1 MKKKLE
7 AELLSIAH
15 RILKLTGR
23 DDLAKLHQEAQKLTE
38 ALAILRFYEAHLQ
51 TVSSE
56 IAPEK
61 LAAELATFLANE
73 PQISISAQVAEI
85 ESTNVNPV
93 VEAEIV
99 VATTEKTPTT
109 PEEIHAPVAEIIPV
123 AAPVAKQI
131 SLEDFLTSDYKEPE
145 FVKLEKIDIAVQQA
159 AEVVF
164 EKAPEP
170 TVHEESQTIL
180 TEEIHETTEEVHE
193 IVEEIHEATPEE
205 IQEATS
211 EEIVAEAEPIIEKP
225 ILEATSTPDA
235 VVAETPKP
243 IVETPKTAELF
254 SDAPLGNVVLK
265 SEYVQS
271 TLKTESKTLSLND
284 RLTRGINIGLNDR
297 IAFVKH
303 LFDSNNEDYNRVI
316 SQLNTFNA
324 HEEAL
329 SFIENMVKPDHNHWE
344 GKEDYELRFMN
355 IIEKKFL

>member
-61 LAAELATFLANE
+61 LATELATFLANE
-73 PQISISAQVAEI
+73 PQISTSAQVAEV

-93 VEAEIV
+93 VETETV

-109 PEEIHAPVAEIIPV
+109 PEEIHAPVAENIPV

-170 TVHEESQTIL
+170 TIHEESQTIL

-205 IQEATS
+205 IQEATP

-225 ILEATSTPDA
+225 ILEATSTSDA
-235 VVAETPKP
+235 VVA
-243 IVETPKTAELF
+243 ETPKTAELF

>member
-73 PQISISAQVAEI
+73 PQISTSAQVAEV

-93 VEAEIV
+93 VEAETV
-99 VATTEKTPTT
+99 VATTEETPTT
-109 PEEIHAPVAEIIPV
+109 PEEIHAPVAENIPV

-170 TVHEESQTIL
+170 TIHEESQTIL
-180 TEEIHETTEEVHE
+180 PEEIHEKTEEVHE
-193 IVEEIHEATPEE
+193 IVEEIQEATP
-205 IQEATS
+205 

-225 ILEATSTPDA
+225 ILEATSTSDA

>member
-38 ALAILRFYEAHLQ
+38 ALAILRFYEAHFQ

-61 LAAELATFLANE
+61 LATELATFLANE
-73 PQISISAQVAEI
+73 PQISTSAQVAEV
-85 ESTNVNPV
+85 ENTNETAISEKEMVA
-93 VEAEIV
+93 EAKEEMV
-99 VATTEKTPTT
+99 TT
-109 PEEIHAPVAEIIPV
+109 PEEIPAPVAENIP
-123 AAPVAKQI
+123 AATPIAKQI

-170 TVHEESQTIL
+170 TILEESQKIL
-180 TEEIHETTEEVHE
+180 TEESHETTEEVHE
-193 IVEEIHEATPEE
+193 VVEEIHEVVEE
-205 IQEATS
+205 IQE
-211 EEIVAEAEPIIEKP
+211 EIEAEKEIEAEPIIEKP
-225 ILEATSTPDA
+225 ILETTSTVEA
-235 VVAETPKP
+235 IVVETPKP
-243 IVETPKTAELF
+243 VAETPKTAELF

-271 TLKTESKTLSLND
+271 TLKAESKTLSLND

>member
-73 PQISISAQVAEI
+73 PQISTSAQVAEV
-85 ESTNVNPV
+85 ESTHANPV
-93 VEAEIV
+93 VETETV
-99 VATTEKTPTT
+99 VATTEETPTT
-109 PEEIHAPVAEIIPV
+109 PEEIHAPVAENIPV

-170 TVHEESQTIL
+170 TIHEESQTIV

-193 IVEEIHEATPEE
+193 IVEEIHEVVEE
-205 IQEATS
+205 IQE
-211 EEIVAEAEPIIEKP
+211 EIEAEKEIEAEPIIEKP
-225 ILEATSTPDA
+225 ILEATSTSDA